1 MNKVLNNYNKSKRIN
16 GTSKGKIGTV
26 LHLMDKNKERLSV
39 GDTVRYGEYQG
50 VLLYNHHYDQYGIA
64 LDYSMWY
71 GDDKYN
77 IDSYGKFIDIPMDNG
92 ARMEIEKLGWIFRF
106 KTIFGG
112 ENNGMSYMVQETSNR
127 RRISSF

>member
-1 MNKVLNNYNKSKRIN
+1 MNKILNNYNKSKRIN

-26 LHLMDKNKERLSV
+26 LHLIDKNKEMVSV

-50 VLLYNHHYDQYGIA
+50 ALLYNHHYDKYGIA

-77 IDSYGKFIDIPMDNG
+77 IDSYGKFVDIPMDNG
-92 ARMEIEKLGWIFRF
+92 ARMEIEKLG
-106 KTIFGG
+106 
-112 ENNGMSYMVQETSNR
+112 
-127 RRISSF
+127 